1 MVYYSHTRASRAC
14 IVHSVPY
21 MVGSPEPKGSKMA
34 TRKEFEDAA
43 RKAPGKRSAYEESLV
58 QKAKDVG
65 MTHITNILVETERRV
80 RTYGY

>member
-1 MVYYSHTRASRAC
+1 
-14 IVHSVPY
+14 
-21 MVGSPEPKGSKMA
+21 MA
-34 TRKEFEDAA
+34 TRQEFEDAA
-43 RKAPGKRSAYEESLV
+43 RKAPDKRSAYEESLV

>member
-1 MVYYSHTRASRAC
+1 
-14 IVHSVPY
+14 
-21 MVGSPEPKGSKMA
+21 MA
-34 TRKEFEDAA
+34 TRQEFENAA
-43 RKAPGKRSAYEESLV
+43 RKAPGKRTPYEESLV